1 MIDITKTKYQ
11 FKGLLPDGRVIDLT
25 PIAEKLTFGDND
37 GELAQRTSATIANV
51 KVGNSY
57 ANTLLSIC
65 AKVFVYVDGKK
76 RFTGQI
82 WEHDYTSELKK
93 TIDLTCYDGF
103 RDTLESKD
111 HLFYAAG
118 KSTESILSDVCK
130 KWGIKLQYE
139 YNSWTHPKCVFK
151 GDKIGEIIL
160 KTLKEADRHLNK
172 RSVAIF
178 VGETLVIREKGKN
191 EDVYVFGADKNTVRT
206 NYRITKDNL
215 VTRVKVLGKMNK
227 VGQAKVEATVDG
239 KTQFGI
245 LQEIVYRDGNTTIA
259 EAKKEAND
267 ILYER
272 GKPQEHITVECL
284 DVPDIRKGDKVKIVA
299 GNLDGYYYVKGV
311 LHNATDR
318 MMTMEGERVAA
329 S

>member
-11 FKGLLPDGRVIDLT
+11 FKALFPDGKVVDLT
-25 PIAEKLTFGDND
+25 NITEKMSFGDND
-37 GELAQRTSATIANV
+37 GELAQRLSVTVTNV
-51 KVGNSY
+51 KAGNSFI
-57 ANTLLSIC
+57 NTLLQLC
-65 AKVFVYVDGKK
+65 VRVFVYVNGEK

-82 WEHDYTSELKK
+82 WEHDYTSELQKS
-93 TIDLTCYDGF
+93 IDLVCYDGF

-118 KSTESILSDVCK
+118 KSTQSILEDVCK
-130 KWGIKLQYE
+130 KWGIKLKYE
-139 YNSWTHPKCVFK
+139 YSSWTHPKCVFK

-191 EDVYVFGADKNTVRT
+191 EDVYVFDAKLNTMRT
-206 NYRITKDNL
+206 NYRISKDNL

-227 VGQAKVEATVDG
+227 VGQAKVEATVNG
-239 KTQFGI
+239 RTEFGI
-245 LQEIVYRDGNTTIA
+245 LQEVVYRDGNTSLA
-259 EAKKEAND
+259 EAKKEAQD

-272 GKPQEHITVECL
+272 GKPKENITTEGL
-284 DVPDIRKGDKVKIVA
+284 DVPSIRKGDKVKILA
-299 GNLDGYYYVKGV
+299 GNLIGYFYVKAV
-311 LHNATDR
+311 QHSATDR
-318 MMTMEGERVAA
+318 TMTMEVERVGKA
-329 S
+329 